1 MTRNKEKKVR
11 QTFFSLLPLA
21 SSLVPKNTMNNLAN
35 LLQAIS
41 FSAKKHRYQT
51 RKGVNGEPYINHPIE
66 VANILANVGK
76 VTDFNTLIAAVLH
89 DTVEDTETT
98 AEELTNLFGE
108 KVCSIVMEVTDDKL
122 LPKHERKLL
131 QIEHS
136 PHISPEAKQVKL
148 ADKISNVSDILN
160 NPPDWSEERKREYI
174 VWAKKVVAGL
184 RGVNADLDELFDKTV
199 STGESF

>member
-1 MTRNKEKKVR
+1 
-11 QTFFSLLPLA
+11 
-21 SSLVPKNTMNNLAN
+21 MNNLPN

-51 RKGVNGEPYINHPIE
+51 RKGIDGEPYINHPIE
-66 VANILANVGK
+66 VANILANTGK
-76 VTDFNTLIAAVLH
+76 ITDFNILTAAVLH

-98 AEELTNLFGE
+98 AEELTELFGE
-108 KVCSIVMEVTDDKL
+108 KVCSIVMEVTDDKTL
-122 LPKHERKLL
+122 TKLERKLL

-136 PHISPEAKQVKL
+136 PHLSPEAKQVKL

-160 NPPDWSEERKREYI
+160 NPPDWDEERKREYI

-184 RGVNADLDELFDKTV
+184 RGVNTELDELFDKTV
-199 STGESF
+199 G

>member
-1 MTRNKEKKVR
+1 
-11 QTFFSLLPLA
+11 
-21 SSLVPKNTMNNLAN
+21 MNNLAN

-66 VANILANVGK
+66 VANILANVGN
-76 VTDFNTLIAAVLH
+76 VTDFNILIAAILH

-108 KVCSIVMEVTDDKL
+108 KVCRIVLEVTDDKL
-122 LPKHERKLL
+122 LPKDERKLL

-136 PHISPEAKQVKL
+136 PHLSVEAKQVKL
-148 ADKISNVSDILN
+148 ADKINNVSDILN
-160 NPPDWSEERKREYI
+160 NPPDWSDERKREYI

-184 RGVNADLDELFDKTV
+184 RGVNTNLDELFDKTV
-199 STGESF
+199 STNGEL

>member
-1 MTRNKEKKVR
+1 
-11 QTFFSLLPLA
+11 
-21 SSLVPKNTMNNLAN
+21 MNNLAN
-35 LLQAIS
+35 FLQAIS

-51 RKGVNGEPYINHPIE
+51 RKGVDGEPYINHPIE
-66 VANILANVGK
+66 VANILANTGK
-76 VTDFNTLIAAVLH
+76 VTDFNILTAAVLH

-98 AEELTNLFGE
+98 AEELTELFGE
-108 KVCSIVMEVTDDKL
+108 KVCSIVMEVTDDKS

-148 ADKISNVSDILN
+148 ADKISNVSDVLN
-160 NPPDWSEERKREYI
+160 NPPDWTEERKREYI

-199 STGESF
+199 G

>member
-1 MTRNKEKKVR
+1 
-11 QTFFSLLPLA
+11 
-21 SSLVPKNTMNNLAN
+21 MNNLAN
-35 LLQAIS
+35 LLEAIS

-51 RKGVNGEPYINHPIE
+51 RKGVDGEPYINHPIE

-76 VTDFNTLIAAVLH
+76 VTDYNVLTAAVLH

-108 KVCSIVMEVTDDKL
+108 KVCSIVLEVTDDKS

-136 PHISPEAKQVKL
+136 PHLSVEAKQVKL
-148 ADKISNVSDILN
+148 ADKISNVSDVLN
-160 NPPDWSEERKREYI
+160 NPPDWPEERKQEYI

-184 RGVNADLDELFDKTV
+184 RGVNTDLDGLFDRIV
-199 STGESF
+199 G

>member
-1 MTRNKEKKVR
+1 
-11 QTFFSLLPLA
+11 
-21 SSLVPKNTMNNLAN
+21 MNNLAN

-41 FSAKKHRYQT
+41 FSAKKHRFQK
-51 RKGVNGEPYINHPIE
+51 RKGIDGEPYINHPIE

-76 VTDFNTLIAAVLH
+76 VTDFNILTAAVLH

-108 KVCSIVMEVTDDKL
+108 KVCGIVLEVTDDKS

-136 PHISPEAKQVKL
+136 PHLSIEAKQVKL
-148 ADKISNVSDILN
+148 ADKISNVSDVLN
-160 NPPDWSEERKREYI
+160 NPPDWTEERKREYV

-184 RGVNADLDELFDKTV
+184 RGVNAELDELFDKTLGN
-199 STGESF
+199 GER